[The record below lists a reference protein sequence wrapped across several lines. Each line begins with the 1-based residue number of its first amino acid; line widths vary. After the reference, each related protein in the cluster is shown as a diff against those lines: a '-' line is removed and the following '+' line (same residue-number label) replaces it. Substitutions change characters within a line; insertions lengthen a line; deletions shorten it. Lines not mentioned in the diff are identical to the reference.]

1 MTEAVS
7 PAALEPLPDVYTA
20 MGAASWMNLSI
31 CDLAV
36 EGSPS
41 SSTLMSPRIPAEGK
55 LVQTIMEN
63 RSR

>member
-7 PAALEPLPDVYTA
+7 PAALEPLPEVYTA

-41 SSTLMSPRIPAEGK
+41 SSTLMSPRIPA
-55 LVQTIMEN
+55 
-63 RSR
+63 SRHTR